1 MGENKNPSADG
12 GSFPWHLGVFDAHC
26 HPTDTVSSKRDIP
39 KMRARALTIMATRAQ
54 DQHIVAGFADSLGL
68 AESELGHLDGTS
80 NAPCQVVPSFG
91 WHPWFSHQLYD
102 DTDSTTMQQR
112 YPQPDNIA
120 HYKSVLTPEVD
131 DEDFLR
137 GLPEP
142 RPLSEYLAQAQ
153 GYLTKFPLALVGEV
167 GLDRSFRLPNGW
179 LPGQKDERDP
189 GLTPG
194 GREGRRL
201 SPYRVQM
208 NHQRRILKAQL
219 QLAGDMQRAV
229 SVHGVAAH
237 GVVFEVLRETWKG
250 YENEIFSKRAK
261 KRRGSAIE
269 AHAND
274 ADATLPEAEARMSK
288 PFPPRV
294 CLHSYSGP
302 PDSLRD
308 YFHPS
313 IPASIFFSFSQAIN
327 VSSHGSEK
335 AIKVIEEV
343 PGDRILVESDLHIAG
358 DHMDGVLE
366 EMIRLICQTKGWS
379 LEEGVKQLAS
389 NWKHFVLGHK
399 RDVNSNGSMMQ
410 E

>member
-1 MGENKNPSADG
+1 MGENIDPSADR

-26 HPTDTVSSKRDIP
+26 HPTDTVSSKGDIP
-39 KMRARALTIMATRAQ
+39 EMKARVLTIMATRTQ
-54 DQHIVAGFADSLGL
+54 DQHLVAAFADSLGI
-68 AESELGHLDGTS
+68 AESDLGHLNGAR

-102 DTDSTTMQQR
+102 DTESTTMQQR
-112 YPQPDNIA
+112 HQKPDSIT

-131 DEDFLR
+131 DEGFLSA
-137 GLPEP
+137 LPEP
-142 RPLSEYLAQAQ
+142 RPLSEHLAQTRE
-153 GYLTKFPLALVGEV
+153 YLTKFPLALVGEI
-167 GLDRSFRLPNGW
+167 GLDRSFRLPNDW
-179 LPGQKDERDP
+179 LPGQKDGRES

-219 QLAGDMQRAV
+219 HLAGEMRRAV

-237 GVVFEVLRETWKG
+237 GVVFEVLRETWEGHKKKV
-250 YENEIFSKRAK
+250 ISKRAK
-261 KRRGSAIE
+261 KRRGSATA
-269 AHAND
+269 AHANE
-274 ADATLPEAEARMSK
+274 ADPMAAETEAPMSQ

-302 PDSLRD
+302 PDSLRE

-313 IPASIFFSFSQAIN
+313 IPASIFFSFSQVIN
-327 VSSHGSEK
+327 FSSHGSKK

-358 DHMDGVLE
+358 DRMDGVLE
-366 EMIRLICQTKGWS
+366 EMIRSICQTKGWS

-389 NWKHFVLGHK
+389 NWKNFVLGHK
-399 RDVNSNGSMMQ
+399 RDVNSNDSMMQ
-410 E
+410 D

>member
-1 MGENKNPSADG
+1 MDENKASSTDG
-12 GSFPWHLGVFDAHC
+12 GPFPWHLGVFDAHC
-26 HPTDTVSSKRDIP
+26 HPTDTPSSKDDIP
-39 KMRARALTIMATRAQ
+39 NMRARALTIMATRAQ
-54 DQHIVAGFADSLGL
+54 DQHLVAAFADSLGL
-68 AESELGHLDGTS
+68 AEPDLANLDGTQ
-80 NAPCQVVPSFG
+80 NAPCKVVPCFG

-102 DTDSTTMQQR
+102 DTGSTTMQQR
-112 YPQPDNIA
+112 HQKPDNTA

-131 DEDFLR
+131 DEVFLQA
-137 GLPEP
+137 LPEP
-142 RPLSEYLAQAQ
+142 RPLSEYLAQTRE
-153 GYLTKFPLALVGEV
+153 YLTKYPLALIGEI
-167 GLDRSFRLPNGW
+167 GLDRSFRLPKDW
-179 LPGQKDERDP
+179 LPGQKDERDS

-219 QLAGDMQRAV
+219 QLAGEMQRAV

-237 GVVFEVLRETWKG
+237 GVVFDVLRETWKG
-250 YENEIFSKRAK
+250 YEKEVTSKRAK
-261 KRRGSAIE
+261 KRRGSAIA

-274 ADATLPEAEARMSK
+274 ADATLAEIEAPMSK

-302 PDSLRD
+302 PDSLRE

-313 IPASIFFSFSQAIN
+313 IPATIFFSFSQVIN
-327 VSSHGSEK
+327 FSSHGSKK

-358 DHMDGVLE
+358 DRMDGVLA
-366 EMIRLICQTKGWS
+366 EMIRSICQTKGWS

-389 NWKHFVLGHK
+389 NWEHFVLGHK
-399 RDVNSNGSMMQ
+399 RDVNSND
-410 E
+410 